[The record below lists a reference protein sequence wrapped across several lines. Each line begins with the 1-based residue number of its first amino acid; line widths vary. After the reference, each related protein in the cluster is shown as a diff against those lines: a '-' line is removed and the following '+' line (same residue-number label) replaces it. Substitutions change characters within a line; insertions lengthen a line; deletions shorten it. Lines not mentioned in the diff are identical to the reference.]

1 MFNKILK
8 RLKSNRADSI
18 VSAVF
23 FFPLFIIILISGI
36 DYSVYMSD
44 RGQIQGVARD
54 AARTVAIMG
63 GNGTDTMQT
72 PLEAKYGT
80 SKSTACKDVITPKQ
94 AKTPIECNVVNS
106 LQNNQGLV
114 STEIT
119 NVTCTPS
126 NTTAIGQRVS
136 CEIQWN
142 YGGIP
147 GSALTIFR
155 SASTAKGA
163 NQWDQNA
170 YAQTSDNKPATQKVA
185 GSSEAEVI
193 IPSGDMVSR

>member
-23 FFPLFIIILISGI
+23 FFPLFIVILISGI

-80 SKSTACKDVITPKQ
+80 SVTTACKNITSKQQ

-126 NTTAIGQRVS
+126 NTTAIGQRVA
-136 CEIQWN
+136 CTIKW
-142 YGGIP
+142 YYRGIP

-155 SASTAKGA
+155 EASSTG
-163 NQWDQNA
+163 NQWDGQA
-170 YAQTSDNKPATQKVA
+170 AAASPQTVA
-185 GSSEAEVI
+185 ASSEAEVI

>member
-36 DYSVYMSD
+36 DYSVYMSN

-63 GNGTDTMQT
+63 GNGTDKLQT

-80 SKSTACKDVITPKQ
+80 SKSTACKDVTSKQ

-114 STEIT
+114 STEIV
-119 NVTCTPS
+119 NVKCTPS
-126 NTTAIGQRVS
+126 NTTSIGQRVS

-170 YAQTSDNKPATQKVA
+170 YAQTSDNKPAPQTVA
-185 GSSEAEVI
+185 ASSEAEVI